1 MERIKELLELDR
13 SKSNALEL
21 ASLLLEHAG
30 IETNNCLCTSHQ
42 RLKLWQ
48 AAQKWIDEQEGN

>member
-13 SKSNALEL
+13 TKKNALEL
-21 ASLLLEHAG
+21 AALLFEYAA
-30 IETNNCLCTSHQ
+30 IETNNCLCTPHQ

-48 AAQKWIDEQEGN
+48 AAQQWVDEQE